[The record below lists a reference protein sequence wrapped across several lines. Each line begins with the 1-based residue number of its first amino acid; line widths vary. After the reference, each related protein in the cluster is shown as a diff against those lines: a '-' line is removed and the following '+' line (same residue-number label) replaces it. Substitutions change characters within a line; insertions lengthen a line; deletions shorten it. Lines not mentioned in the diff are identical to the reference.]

1 MGALEPL
8 EGHPYDE
15 LSTARVAGFLPSS
28 RRPVPPYST
37 VASTIG
43 YRFPVLAMDLFSAHG
58 PHDKGVS

>member
-15 LSTARVAGFLPSS
+15 LSTAHVGRFPSFVQTS
-28 RRPVPPYST
+28 ST
-37 VASTIG
+37 TVQ
-43 YRFPVLAMDLFSAHG
+43 YCREHNRFPVLAMDLFSAHG